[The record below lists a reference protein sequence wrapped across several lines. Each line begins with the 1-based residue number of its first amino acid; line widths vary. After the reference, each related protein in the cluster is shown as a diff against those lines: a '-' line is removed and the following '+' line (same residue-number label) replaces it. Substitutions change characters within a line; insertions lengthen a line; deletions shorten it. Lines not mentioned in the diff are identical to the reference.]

1 LDTDLAALESLRDWY
16 KKVRQ
21 QYGVGFGQKVIL
33 GMAMLDL
40 PVALARG
47 LRSLS
52 ERGLHEQLDD
62 LLAKIAS
69 LKDIFAPVYELQ
81 SDTTLLA
88 GKNGT
93 ISRLL
98 ASLDK
103 AILACK
109 PLITDDSISIA
120 DLTKRIKLIDSLR
133 KGINK
138 WRRADI
144 DKKVFRGR
152 LGLKPGVNVDNSS
165 SLSMLRNT
173 LFIASCVD
181 KHLENK
187 YIQCYIYNQPSVS
200 TFSELSEIKVQ
211 LKTAVIPQTARY
223 EAFEQLVGLDTG
235 DWMNRSGDII
245 ESLII

>member
-1 LDTDLAALESLRDWY
+1 MCR
-16 KKVRQ
+16 
-21 QYGVGFGQKVIL
+21 
-33 GMAMLDL
+33 
-40 PVALARG
+40 
-47 LRSLS
+47 LS

-81 SDTTLLA
+81 SDRTLLA
-88 GKNGT
+88 GKNGVIT
-93 ISRLL
+93 RLL

-173 LFIASCVD
+173 LFIASYVGG
-181 KHLENK
+181 
-187 YIQCYIYNQPSVS
+187 IFRIYAYGQNRISRIYTIVS
-200 TFSELSEIKVQ
+200 SQSYLFWRRKVPRRC
-211 LKTAVIPQTARY
+211 AGNY
-223 EAFEQLVGLDTG
+223 
-235 DWMNRSGDII
+235 
-245 ESLII
+245 